1 MEHTKGPWKVL
12 SERSHAQRY
21 ADVGYQGFGKNK
33 IDVLMARVF
42 DATINCNRNA
52 QLIAAAPDLLEV
64 CKNTL
69 ETIKMIVPKN
79 PKWGRSEE
87 HTSELQSHSFISYA
101 VFCLKKKI

>member
-79 PKWGRSEE
+79 PKWGDWTFKS
-87 HTSELQSHSFISYA
+87 TQ
-101 VFCLKKKI
+101 LKLEQTIAKATK